1 MKYRYKLTWR
11 EAAGCGLRL
20 AVQRLAQRF
29 RLVLGI
35 FLVIIGVS
43 ALNVTV
49 SATVGGGNVIR
60 DLWAGGALAAGI
72 LLLLLLGTW
81 FLQTRQVVRRCSQ
94 EERTLTMEDG
104 LLTVSGSREVIR
116 YRCQEMGIVKRR
128 GRVYWIQVCE
138 VTGSR
143 GAVSGESATGGAVSG
158 GPATG
163 GAASGGPV
171 ISGAASGGPA
181 ISGAASGG
189 TASARSL
196 PGSLRWLFL
205 PARVLGGKEGQAQF
219 FQALEEQRKLPGD
232 IPDSL
237 WIKEPMEGN
246 RVDHPQDA
254 TSTVPDTPHQTDTSG
269 KNAYANL
276 SYHSLDPGFCI
287 CQERDFPQMLMVTAQ
302 WDWIRKQYLTRW
314 KKRRYLYTPA
324 AVGLAILLLLV
335 LGEGLGRG
343 PGRSLGGSGG
353 ILLGVAAYYYL
364 RLFRNWQR
372 CKPVPLPLLR
382 RQLLGIWPESGR
394 GKFQLAIDRNGVWR
408 RNLAE
413 EHFWAWNELG
423 WILESENHYFLCTK
437 QETLAVSF
445 DKELLGQW
453 MNRKLF
459 VQDCQNQ
466 GLHWEVITPQIIGS
480 VSEIPPRQ
488 TGLGGKDSIQSGKG
502 GRDFIQSGK
511 GGRDPVQLG
520 KGGRDFIQSGNVGRN
535 PARMEKRQPK
545 RDVAAVWG
553 RMPREGGEGNGR
565 ILFTLCAIAALAAAT
580 FLLPE
585 YGGRGGGYGFYPEI
599 QGEDGDHFQPENYV
613 NYLPLDQQV
622 KVLEELG
629 FQVPEED
636 VEALWKS
643 MEEDDHSRV
652 WIEGYPYRALLSSL
666 GMPKWNEETW
676 EVTGYSDQA
685 FWFDWEAFS
694 LEGTYNDILS
704 SINAMSGGRCQIW
717 DIQIDTAEVDW
728 ERGSGRI
735 AIRYQVN
742 GMPQECTVSVQN
754 DWLDPVFL
762 EYVNRGLKAA
772 GVPERLYAMDDGGQG
787 SVLFFRDKTWAKE
800 FEKRTGVELE

>member
-1 MKYRYKLTWR
+1 MEYTYRLIWR

-20 AVQRLAQRF
+20 AVQRLAQRC

-35 FLVIIGVS
+35 ALVILGVT
-43 ALNVTV
+43 ALNVIV
-49 SATVGGGNVIR
+49 SATTGSGSVIR
-60 DLWAGGALAAGI
+60 DLWAGAAVAAGA

-81 FLQTRQVVRRCSQ
+81 LLQTRQVLRRCSQ
-94 EERTLTMEDG
+94 EERTLTMKDG
-104 LLTVSGSREVIR
+104 ILTVSGSRDVFR
-116 YRCQEMGIVKRR
+116 YRCQEMGTVKRR
-128 GRVYWIQVCE
+128 GSVYWIQVSE
-138 VTGSR
+138 ATSSR
-143 GAVSGESATGGAVSG
+143 GAASRESGSSVAASGEAAPGGAVSG
-158 GPATG
+158 KP
-163 GAASGGPV
+163 
-171 ISGAASGGPA
+171 
-181 ISGAASGG
+181 
-189 TASARSL
+189 ASARRL
-196 PGSLRWLFL
+196 PGSPRWLFL

-219 FQALEEQRKLPGD
+219 LRTLEEQRKLPGD

-237 WIKEPMEGN
+237 WMKEPVSREG
-246 RVDHPQDA
+246 VDRAQNI
-254 TSTVPDTPHQTDTSG
+254 TSPGPDMPHQTDTSG
-269 KNAYANL
+269 KNAYASL

-287 CQERDFPQMLMVTAQ
+287 CQERDFPQTLMVTAQ

-324 AVGLAILLLLV
+324 AAGLAVLLLLV
-335 LGEGLGRG
+335 LGEGTGRG
-343 PGRSLGGSGG
+343 LGRSLGGFGG

-382 RQLLGIWPESGR
+382 RQLLRIWPESGR
-394 GKFQLAIDRNGVWR
+394 GRFQLAIDRTGVWQ

-437 QETLAVSF
+437 QETLAASF

-480 VSEIPPRQ
+480 VSEIPPGQNCVDR
-488 TGLGGKDSIQSGKG
+488 KK
-502 GRDFIQSGK
+502 
-511 GGRDPVQLG
+511 PV
-520 KGGRDFIQSGNVGRN
+520 QSGNGEIYSGQTENGGRN
-535 PARMEKRQPK
+535 SARMETGGEQPGQQKPDGRQPRQQK
-545 RDVAAVWG
+545 PDVAAVW
-553 RMPREGGEGNGR
+553 RKMPREDGEGNGR
-565 ILFTLCAIAALAAAT
+565 ILFTLCAVVALAAAT

-585 YGGRGGGYGFYPEI
+585 YGGRGGEYEFYPEI
-599 QGEDGDHFQPENYV
+599 EGEDGDRFQPEHYAA
-613 NYLPLDQQV
+613 YLPLDRQV
-622 KVLEELG
+622 EVLEELG
-629 FQVPEED
+629 FQVPAED
-636 VEALWKS
+636 VEALRKS

-652 WIEGYPYRALLSSL
+652 WIEGYPYHALLSSL
-666 GMPKWNEETW
+666 GMPEWDEETW
-676 EVTGYSDQA
+676 EVTRYSDQA

-694 LEGTYNDILS
+694 LEGTYHDILS
-704 SINAMSGGRCQIW
+704 SINAMSGGRCAVS

-728 ERGSGRI
+728 EGGSGRI

-742 GMPQECTVSVQN
+742 GTPQECTVSVQN

-772 GVPERLYAMDDGGQG
+772 GVPERIYAMDDGGQG
-787 SVLFFRDKTWAKE
+787 SVLFFRDKAWAKE
-800 FEKRTGVELE
+800 FQKKTGVELE